1 MIINS
6 IEAVNIG
13 KKYQDFTLENV
24 SFTLPQGC
32 IMGFIGQNGAGKT
45 TVIKRLLGLTSG
57 QGQVILLGKEN
68 GGQDPE
74 IKQQIGV
81 LMDGSFFSELLRPRD
96 INSVLKHLY
105 RRWDSNLY
113 RQYLEQFEI
122 PQNKLLSQLSK
133 GMKAK
138 VRLAAA
144 MSSRPRL
151 LILDEPASGLDPV
164 ARNQLNDI
172 FQQFIQDEKN
182 SIFLSTHI
190 TADLEK
196 IADYVAFLHQGRLVF
211 SEEKDFL
218 LEQYGLAKGEPAQLD
233 ALGDWVISRKDGRYS
248 AQALVKDREEAARL
262 CPGLAIDRPSLDD
275 IMVFFAKGER

>member
-1 MIINS
+1 MTINS

-57 QGQVILLGKEN
+57 QGQAILLGKEN

-138 VRLAAA
+138 VR
-144 MSSRPRL
+144 
-151 LILDEPASGLDPV
+151 LDEPASGLDPV

-262 CPGLAIDRPSLDD
+262 CPSLAIDRPSLDD